1 MAREKRGRN
10 TFHCIPFGVFG
21 ILNHVNE
28 LFIKNYIK
36 RIMIKDVL
44 TSQDEVSTVEGQG
57 QAGMLEDKS
66 SGQELGRNGWEG
78 VRSPW

>member
-1 MAREKRGRN
+1 MEIRTTNELD
-10 TFHCIPFGVFG
+10 FHCIPFGVFG

-57 QAGMLEDKS
+57 QPGMLEDKS
-66 SGQELGRNGWEG
+66 QWTGIGQEWVGGGL
-78 VRSPW
+78 